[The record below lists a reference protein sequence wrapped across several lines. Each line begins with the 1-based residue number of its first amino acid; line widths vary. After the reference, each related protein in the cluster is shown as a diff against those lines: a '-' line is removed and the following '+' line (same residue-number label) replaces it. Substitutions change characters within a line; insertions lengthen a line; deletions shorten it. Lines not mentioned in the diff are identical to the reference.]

1 MKKGLVSFCL
11 SLVISFAAFANED
24 TDISPAGKAKALEN
38 RPFFGC
44 VTFLNILNQNNRSIG
59 KGTFDAHAPL
69 SFEIATQSPYQVVA
83 ELTGWGAFGAA
94 FNLKIQNGELS
105 IFNGTG
111 IGYVEFTQ
119 YFDAEGKLK
128 LGDFSTAKENS
139 KDGILNHFF
148 CTPMR
153 SLEDIK

>member
-1 MKKGLVSFCL
+1 MKNSLITFCL
-11 SLVISFAAFANED
+11 SLLVSFAAFANED
-24 TDISPAGKAKALEN
+24 TDMSPAGKAKALEN

-44 VTFLNILNQNNRSIG
+44 VTFSDVLNQNQRAIG
-59 KGTFDAHAPL
+59 KGTFNKVGQL
-69 SFEIATQSPYQVVA
+69 SFEIASERPYQVVA

-94 FNLKIQNGELS
+94 FNLKIQNAEVS

-111 IGYVEFTQ
+111 IGYVEFIQ
-119 YFDAEGKLK
+119 YFDKQGQLK

-139 KDGILNHFF
+139 GDGVLNHFF

-153 SLEDIK
+153 TLNDIQ